1 MSDSAPKPAKVEAKI
16 NQQEWWDRFLVTIT
30 KARKICLGRYPN
42 TSSYKQTCLK
52 LEEEHCS
59 NWDGLWN
66 KLEEIRTM
74 AKPNSAGGTRDEQI
88 SKCGKE
94 WWDKQMGALN
104 RANPKIFGTLYH
116 EDSTTTPKKSLKRAA
131 DDDVDFYGQ
140 EGAGLNIIE
149 IYNAREENRRL
160 RENRD
165 KELREKKKSLKR
177 AAEDDAPLKPPKRTK
192 VVVPD
197 IARGQVWKR
206 SDALVRIDSVGLS
219 TDDAWTPFVFY
230 QELTDDELPF
240 GMDSSYPKQLFPVEF
255 ELLYD
260 YRRISLMEVR
270 LLPHETSVFDFQRE
284 MVSKQP
290 CFTTDLLRCVCE
302 HVLDA
307 VPHQRVTYNHVWVD
321 LELSIYKR
329 YKVTA
334 KVYDEPS
341 EHGIHFDEKGN
352 VCTGELKIRVPK

>member
-1 MSDSAPKPAKVEAKI
+1 MSDSAPKPPAKVEAKI
-16 NQQEWWDRFLVTIT
+16 KQQEWWDRFLVTIT
-30 KARKICLGRYPN
+30 KAQKICLGRYPN
-42 TSSYKQTCLK
+42 TSSYEQTCLK

-59 NWDGLWN
+59 NWEGLWDE
-66 KLEEIRTM
+66 LEEIRTM

-88 SKCGKE
+88 VKCGKE

-104 RANPKIFGTLYH
+104 RDHPKIFGTLYH
-116 EDSTTTPKKSLKRAA
+116 EDSTTTP
-131 DDDVDFYGQ
+131 
-140 EGAGLNIIE
+140 
-149 IYNAREENRRL
+149 
-160 RENRD
+160 
-165 KELREKKKSLKR
+165 KKSLKR

-206 SDALVRIDSVGLS
+206 KDALVRIDSVGLS

-230 QELTDDELPF
+230 EELTDDELPF
-240 GMDSSYPKQLFPVEF
+240 GMDSSYPEKLFPEEF

-270 LLPHETSVFDFQRE
+270 LLPHETSVFNFQRE
-284 MVSKQP
+284 IVSKQP
-290 CFTTDLLRCVCE
+290 NFTTDLLRCVCE

-321 LELSIYKR
+321 LELSIYKS